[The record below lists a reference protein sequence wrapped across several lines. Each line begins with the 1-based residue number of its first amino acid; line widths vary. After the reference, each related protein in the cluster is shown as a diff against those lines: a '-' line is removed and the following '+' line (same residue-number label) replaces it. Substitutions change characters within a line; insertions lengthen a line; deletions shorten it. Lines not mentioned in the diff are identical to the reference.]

1 MTQLIINTGTGP
13 NTKDGDPI
21 RTAFSKINSNFNELY
36 GVVAPN
42 QYGNSGKYLTT
53 DGTTLMW
60 SDKPVPAD
68 LIELTDATHLLGNTI
83 KPIEHIVG
91 GTNTNNDGQTFVAD
105 IGGDSSI
112 LLAAAG
118 WYANGPGVTNEL
130 IHSTYDTQ
138 STKIITISPPS
149 AFIQGEHYDFSLA
162 PFTFYNPHLP
172 ANKTGYL
179 HNDGAGTLSWTAG
192 DSINTIL
199 GNFNFTGSTL
209 QADNPTFK
217 ANDATLTLAVD
228 SNNWTFGTDGRG
240 PATSISLNPGPA
252 VGYATASNV
261 PTNTDSGTGF
271 GLTVDIVADGFSIS
285 SVVINQPGQ
294 GYSVGDQLQIDQPS
308 STGTG
313 EITVTGVSSNTPVI
327 TLPYG
332 HTIGSGSSDGIKLTT
347 DRGTILLGNTPE
359 CGTTTHFHIM
369 KQDPYH
375 VDLFLGDD
383 LNYVKLK
390 GYENIPPSMP
400 YGVEIGTND
409 GSAQLWRFGTDGTT
423 TFPRNTIDSGANEI
437 ALKSHKYSELH
448 WQSDQLVSQVNAPS
462 DNFVGVDDQGAYIS
476 TVGTEYANTWAF
488 GNNGTLRF
496 PDGTVQTTAYDSMP
510 LDNIG
515 IDGGAASA
523 VYEVS
528 RLFADGGSAGNR
540 FGPNDPIFDGTSAGV
555 VYGPSDLVLNGGVA

>member
-1 MTQLIINTGTGP
+1 MVALVFPP
-13 NTKDGDPI
+13 NPQQNDFF
-21 RTAFSKINSNFNELY
+21 TASN
-36 GVVAPN
+36 GVVYVYDGVKWVVQGSTFSSSSSVNFVQDSIAPLFTNIVSDGISFAYDAETNVLSATLGKFKIDTDSGTAILTTISEIGYSYGHDIAIAPSGEGNNIYIPN
-42 QYGNSGKYLTT
+42 Q
-53 DGTTLMW
+53 
-60 SDKPVPAD
+60 
-68 LIELTDATHLLGNTI
+68 
-83 KPIEHIVG
+83 
-91 GTNTNNDGQTFVAD
+91 
-105 IGGDSSI
+105 
-112 LLAAAG
+112 
-118 WYANGPGVTNEL
+118 AN
-130 IHSTYDTQ
+130 
-138 STKIITISPPS
+138 
-149 AFIQGEHYDFSLA
+149 A
-162 PFTFYNPHLP
+162 
-172 ANKTGYL
+172 
-179 HNDGAGTLSWTAG
+179 
-192 DSINTIL
+192 IL
-199 GNFNFTGSTL
+199 GQPISIS
-209 QADNPTFK
+209 
-217 ANDATLTLAVD
+217 ANENSSVEIGTD
-228 SNNWTFGTDGRG
+228 SGTWTFGTDGRG
-240 PATSISLNPGPA
+240 PATSISLNPGPT
-252 VGYATASNV
+252 VGYTTASNV
-261 PTNTDSGTGF
+261 PTNTDSSTGF

-294 GYSVGDQLQIDQPS
+294 GYAIGDQLQIDQLG

>member
-1 MTQLIINTGTGP
+1 MTQIKLKRATAQRWIDVYPIVLAQGEPGLETDTNRLKFGDGITEWQSLDYFIGGEAALG
-13 NTKDGDPI
+13 KFVFDSDGD
-21 RTAFSKINSNFNELY
+21 RAFLH
-36 GVVAPN
+36 
-42 QYGNSGKYLTT
+42 TT
-53 DGTTLMW
+53 NDAGGLDGY
-60 SDKPVPAD
+60 DIV
-68 LIELTDATHLLGNTI
+68 LI
-83 KPIEHIVG
+83 PG
-91 GTNTNNDGQTFVAD
+91 GEGE
-105 IGGDSSI
+105 SSI
-112 LLAAAG
+112 TI
-118 WYANGPGVTNEL
+118 PKHTNAL
-130 IHSTYDTQ
+130 
-138 STKIITISPPS
+138 
-149 AFIQGEHYDFSLA
+149 
-162 PFTFYNPHLP
+162 
-172 ANKTGYL
+172 
-179 HNDGAGTLSWTAG
+179 AG
-192 DSINTIL
+192 DPLVIAATAANSAVKIETDL
-199 GNFNFTGSTL
+199 G
-209 QADNPTFK
+209 
-217 ANDATLTLAVD
+217 
-228 SNNWTFGTDGRG
+228 NWTFGTNGIG
-240 PATSISLNPGPA
+240 SAISISLNPGPT
-252 VGYATASNV
+252 VGYTTASNV
-261 PTNTDSGTGF
+261 PTNTDSGTGS

-294 GYSVGDQLQIDQPS
+294 GYAIGDQLQIDQPS

-327 TLPYG
+327 TLPNG
-332 HTIGSGSSDGIKLTT
+332 STIGSGLGDGIKLTT
-347 DRGTILLGNTPE
+347 DRGTVLFGNTPE
-359 CGTTTHFHIM
+359 VCTPTAASHFHIM
-369 KQDPYH
+369 KQDPTL
-375 VDLFLGDD
+375 VDLFFGDD
-383 LNYVKLK
+383 FNYVKLP
-390 GYENIPPSMP
+390 GNQGTA

-409 GSAQLWRFGTDGTT
+409 GSAQLWRFGTDATT